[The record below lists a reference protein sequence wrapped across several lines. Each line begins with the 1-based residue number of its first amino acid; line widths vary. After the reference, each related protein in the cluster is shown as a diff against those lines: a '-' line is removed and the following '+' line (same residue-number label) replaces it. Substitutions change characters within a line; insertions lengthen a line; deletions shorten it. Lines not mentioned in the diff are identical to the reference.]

1 MTDSPELAARL
12 AELEAE
18 NAQLRA
24 ASGVAAAPAARPS
37 RGRWRAGSVSSGLRR
52 GLAQRGADTGAFGA
66 WLYRWRTL
74 VLVVI
79 AAAAVAWLLLLRP
92 LSVGDV
98 VLVLVVSLIVWWLV
112 EVLQRRPEDVAA
124 AADAAPAMADAATTV
139 R

>member
-24 ASGVAAAPAARPS
+24 ASGVVEPAARAS
-37 RGRWRAGSVSSGLRR
+37 RGRWRAGSVNSGLRR
-52 GLAQRGADTGAFGA
+52 GLAQRGADTGAFGT

-79 AAAAVAWLLLLRP
+79 AAAPVAWLLLLRP

-112 EVLQRRPEDVAA
+112 EVLQRHPEDVAA
-124 AADAAPAMADAATTV
+124 AADAATTV

>member
-37 RGRWRAGSVSSGLRR
+37 RGRWRAGSVNSGLRR

-79 AAAAVAWLLLLRP
+79 AAAAVAWVLLLRP